1 MESKK
6 YKLRYLQT
14 FEKDLLE
21 DKLPKEFEALGYKDL
36 LYVEL
41 DVTSVES
48 IQNLMKVTYEKY
60 GRIDAVCA
68 NAGITDMCK
77 FVDMTPE
84 RFDHMISINLRGVYA
99 TDWAAIPYFLKQGY
113 GKIVN
118 TASDCA
124 LEGWEYLSS
133 YYQYYVKKFHE
144 CGKKSCRIHF
154 FRGSRY
160 GGYITVS
167 PVIHYSNLS
176 KSYLSPELLLETK
189 GFLMTSEFTANVF
202 GHQKKVFAF
211 PWMNQQKASVQRT
224 EFSAI
229 G

>member
-1 MESKK
+1 MIK
-6 YKLRYLQT
+6 YEPVLI
-14 FEKDLLE
+14 KDPDDYNLIYT
-21 DKLPKEFEALGYKDL
+21 KLPASFRKNPYVPQWIEL
-36 LYVEL
+36 L
-41 DVTSVES
+41 
-48 IQNLMKVTYEKY
+48 K
-60 GRIDAVCA
+60 
-68 NAGITDMCK
+68 CK
-77 FVDMTPE
+77 
-84 RFDHMISINLRGVYA
+84 IGLRCSGVLIEY
-99 TDWAAIPYFLKQGY
+99 PYY
-113 GKIVN
+113 D
-118 TASDCA
+118 S
-124 LEGWEYLSS
+124 EYLSL

-211 PWMNQQKASVQRT
+211 PWMN
-224 EFSAI
+224 
-229 G
+229 